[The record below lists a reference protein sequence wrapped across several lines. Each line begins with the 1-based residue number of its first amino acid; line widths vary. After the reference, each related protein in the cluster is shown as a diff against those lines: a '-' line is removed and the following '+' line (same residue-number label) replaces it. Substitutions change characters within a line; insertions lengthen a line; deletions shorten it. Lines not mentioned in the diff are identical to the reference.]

1 MDYSFDKV
9 FDFSGKVAL
18 ITGGANGIGK
28 CIAEL
33 YAERGAT
40 VVLVDRAESSARNS
54 QRPRVTTSILGG

>member
-40 VVLVDRAESSARNS
+40 LVLVDRIEKGSSWY
-54 QRPRVTTSILGG
+54 